1 MSLATRDVEIRLK
14 LRKHR
19 GEEALREILENYV
32 VVWTKDTTFTKGDLF
47 MDEMEVDLHVLR
59 ALMLNEVGDVDDV
72 CRCHDR

>member
-1 MSLATRDVEIRLK
+1 M
-14 LRKHR
+14 
-19 GEEALREILENYV
+19 
-32 VVWTKDTTFTKGDLF
+32 KDTTFTKGDLF